1 MLAYNVGE
9 RVGVGCIRPA
19 RVGNLKSVGDCVGDF
34 VEQVDDDG
42 HTDRHRQRRAEVITT
57 AFAQGNR
64 RDRRTANRP

>member
-1 MLAYNVGE
+1 MLTYNVGE

-19 RVGNLKSVGDCVGDF
+19 SVGNLKSAGDCAGDF

-42 HTDRHRQRRAEVITT
+42 RTDRHRQRRTEVTT

-64 RDRRTANRP
+64 RYRRTANRP